1 MQALFT
7 TASRD
12 AIIVMNEQGLITEW
26 NPAAQKLFQYPRERV
41 LGEPLHQLIVPP
53 RFRLA
58 AEQGLLHF
66 HEHGEGAVVGK
77 ITELIAQRQDGQEFP
92 IELSISAVKVNDCW
106 QAIGIIR
113 DMTEHKRVEAE
124 LQVAKDLAEAASRA
138 KSEFLARVGHELLT
152 PLNAVIG
159 FAQVMEMSPDDET
172 LGAYRDS
179 LNMIIRSGWQLHRII
194 KELLDLSALDSLQ
207 VQLHPEAVDATGMVY
222 QCCAFIEP
230 LAQQHHIQVNH
241 VAAGLDGILIWA
253 DPLRL
258 HEVLTKL
265 LDNAIKYNRAGG
277 RVTLSGQTL
286 SGRLRISVTDTGLGI
301 PAEDLPTLF
310 QPFSRLAQRAYSIQ
324 GGGVGLSIVKPLV
337 ELMGGAI
344 GVESVFGQGST
355 FWIELPIVD
364 ATEQH
369 PSHGFQP
376 DIA

>member
-12 AIIVMNEQGLITEW
+12 AIIVMNEYGMITEW
-26 NPAAQKLFQYPRERV
+26 NPAAEKLFQYTRETV
-41 LGEPLHQLIVPP
+41 FGKPLHHLIVPP

-92 IELSISAVKVNDCW
+92 IELSISAVKTDARW

-113 DMTEHKRVEAE
+113 DMTEHQRVAAE
-124 LQVAKDLAEAASRA
+124 LQVAKELAEAASKA

-207 VQLHPEAVDATGMVY
+207 VQLHPEAVDVRGIVY
-222 QCCAFIEP
+222 QCCALLEP
-230 LAQQHHIQVNH
+230 LAQQHQIQIDH
-241 VAAGLDGILIWA
+241 VEEGLDGIMVWA

-258 HEVLTKL
+258 QEVLTKL
-265 LDNAIKYNRAGG
+265 LDNAIKYNHAGG
-277 RVTLSGQTL
+277 CVTLTGQMR
-286 SGRLRISVTDTGLGI
+286 SGRLRILVTDTGVGI
-301 PAEDLPTLF
+301 PTEALPTLF
-310 QPFSRLAQRAYSIQ
+310 QPFSRLAQRAYHIQ

-344 GVESVFGQGST
+344 GVESVLGQGST
-355 FWIELPIVD
+355 FWIELPIADVL
-364 ATEQH
+364 
-369 PSHGFQP
+369 G
-376 DIA
+376 